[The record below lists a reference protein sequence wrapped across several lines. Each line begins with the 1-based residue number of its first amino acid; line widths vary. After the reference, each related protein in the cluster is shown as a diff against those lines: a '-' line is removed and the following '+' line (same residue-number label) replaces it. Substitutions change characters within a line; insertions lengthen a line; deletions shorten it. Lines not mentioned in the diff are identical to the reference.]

1 MKNNILPP
9 EGTASRKTLIEL
21 NYIFNNR
28 HPRDPRTKPP
38 TPTGVPRVI
47 VQPKEPTIVPRVQPH
62 SNDPT
67 RVPRLQPLAATPSPQ
82 PTLRGSTRIR
92 NLYKPIVSHNAN
104 TTIHQSALEEKFI
117 SDMMNINAV
126 LDPTT

>member
-21 NYIFNNR
+21 HYIFNNR
-28 HPRDPRTKPP
+28 DPRDPRTKPP

-47 VQPKEPTIVPRVQPH
+47 VQPKE
-62 SNDPT
+62 PT